1 MLDSSC
7 YSALQPITRFLRKAC
22 VVALLTVP
30 MAAFAIVG
38 GADAQD
44 GRYPFMASLQF
55 KASGTT
61 SLERHGCGAALV
73 APRWVLTAAHCLVN
87 TQPGDVEVILGRTL
101 LSNTRQGH
109 TVGVQQIAVHPE
121 FLRSLT
127 LDVALLKLDHDITDI
142 PSITPVTREEGLE
155 DRIKRPTVLGWGNTA
170 RSPAPDV
177 YPDHL
182 QRARLPRMTDALC
195 TSLAPN
201 VNLQNTFCVGADGLI
216 PDSGDS
222 GGPVFV
228 KHPKRGFVQLGVVS
242 QGVLI
247 ARLSNPKIADFIRE
261 TMSESP

>member
-1 MLDSSC
+1 MIDCRC
-7 YSALQPITRFLRKAC
+7 YFALRPITSFLQKTCA
-22 VVALLTVP
+22 VALLIVP

-55 KASGTT
+55 KAAGTT
-61 SLERHGCGAALV
+61 SLERHGCGAALI

-87 TQPGDVEVILGRTL
+87 TQPADVEVILGRTQ
-101 LSNTRQGH
+101 LSNTLQGR

-127 LDVALLKLDHDITDI
+127 LDVALLKLDRDITDI
-142 PSITPVTREEGLE
+142 QAITLVTREERLE
-155 DRIKRPTVLGWGNTA
+155 DRIKRPTALGWGNTA

-177 YPDHL
+177 KPDPL

-222 GGPVFV
+222 GGPVFA

-261 TMSESP
+261 TISESP